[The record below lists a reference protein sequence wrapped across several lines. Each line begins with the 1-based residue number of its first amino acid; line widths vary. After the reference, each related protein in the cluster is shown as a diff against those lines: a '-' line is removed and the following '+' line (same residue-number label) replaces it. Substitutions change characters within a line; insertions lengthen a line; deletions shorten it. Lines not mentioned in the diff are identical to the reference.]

1 MTGIVRLYS
10 TRPRRSSGALAT
22 VPNAHLGR
30 AGGPAA
36 HVRVPI
42 LWLLPPPLLTLGW
55 ATFRS
60 KETELTT
67 QQKAL
72 RDALFE
78 LEAFYGRYVSATGFR
93 CDEEH
98 LVLLYERR
106 LLVLDLDGH
115 VRQHIWIAPPL
126 RGARVRL
133 CRDVWS
139 EHHRLDFSTQLQEAV
154 CVRVWETLS
163 THLTL
168 LRGTSFDPARIRA

>member
-1 MTGIVRLYS
+1 MAGIVRLYS

-98 LVLLYERR
+98 LVLLYE
-106 LLVLDLDGH
+106 
-115 VRQHIWIAPPL
+115 
-126 RGARVRL
+126 
-133 CRDVWS
+133 
-139 EHHRLDFSTQLQEAV
+139 
-154 CVRVWETLS
+154 
-163 THLTL
+163 
-168 LRGTSFDPARIRA
+168 